1 MARPSKLTEK
11 QWAEIQR
18 RYLAGEKV
26 RALAREFGVSEGAI
40 RARVV
45 AQCAEIKEVAHQIVA
60 TEERF
65 SALPVSAQVSARTLA
80 NELREISS
88 HLASAAKYGAMTA
101 HRLSSIAHQ
110 QTDKIDEAADINEN
124 AGAIKAVMAL
134 TRGAN
139 DAATIGLN
147 LLAANKDQVKRINES
162 GPTDEQGNPLATDI
176 GTDPAEAAKAYL
188 QLMSG

>member
-65 SALPVSAQVSARTLA
+65 NSLPVSAQISARTLA
-80 NELREISS
+80 DDLRAISS
-88 HLASAAKYGAMTA
+88 HLASAAKFGAMTA
-101 HRLSSIAHQ
+101 HRLSAIAHQ
-110 QTDKIDEAADINEN
+110 QTEKIDDMGEIEDNES
-124 AGAIKAVMAL
+124 AIKSVMVM

-139 DAATIGLN
+139 DAAAIGLN
-147 LLAANKDQVKRINES
+147 LLAANKGVV
-162 GPTDEQGNPLATDI
+162 NPSSNGADSAEPIASRT
-176 GTDPAEAAKAYL
+176 TDPIEAARLYKEI
-188 QLMSG
+188 MGG